1 MEELPENKAKPNEDH
16 YCKKCG
22 HFIEYDK
29 SRILL
34 SSPPKYR
41 GDCAN
46 CGDIVY
52 IKCSKVD

>member
-1 MEELPENKAKPNEDH
+1 MKDTIA
-16 YCKKCG
+16 KKCG

-29 SRILL
+29 TRILL

-41 GDCAN
+41 GDCDN
-46 CGDIVY
+46 CGDVVY